1 MGRFS
6 SRSLLEFGHLGLCR
20 CKGIL
25 EFFNFSLEGF
35 ILCLEGLILCLEGIN
50 LFLGLAFHLRCYLCR
65 IISDRLNLA
74 IHNLDDLSILCGIIT
89 ILCRDILTI
98 LFDEDGITLLEVFLS
113 VIEKITLVCGNLAHF
128 L

>member
-35 ILCLEGLILCLEGIN
+35 ILCLEGLIL
-50 LFLGLAFHLRCYLCR
+50 
-65 IISDRLNLA
+65 
-74 IHNLDDLSILCGIIT
+74 
-89 ILCRDILTI
+89 
-98 LFDEDGITLLEVFLS
+98 
-113 VIEKITLVCGNLAHF
+113 
-128 L
+128 